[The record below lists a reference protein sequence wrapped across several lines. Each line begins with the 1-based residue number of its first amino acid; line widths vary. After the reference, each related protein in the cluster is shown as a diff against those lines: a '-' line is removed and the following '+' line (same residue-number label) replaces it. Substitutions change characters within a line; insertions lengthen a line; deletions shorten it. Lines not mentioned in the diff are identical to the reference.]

1 MDLVKSSLDEKI
13 LANARKS
20 HSEIALLTGLD
31 AAYVAERLAALLD
44 APDYLS
50 DRQEER
56 LLLLEAA
63 AFKDKMNDILDG
75 YSMEAGD
82 AAGIASLGNVVLRSM
97 KLIAERLD
105 SRRKLVDEDINKIT
119 EAHAKVFA
127 QAFDLALQ
135 HIVMG
140 FRAFDGVPSDEEID
154 ILVEDGLRKASRV
167 LSANLS

>member
-75 YSMEAGD
+75 VDHED
-82 AAGIASLGNVVLRSM
+82 ASGVASVANVVLRSM